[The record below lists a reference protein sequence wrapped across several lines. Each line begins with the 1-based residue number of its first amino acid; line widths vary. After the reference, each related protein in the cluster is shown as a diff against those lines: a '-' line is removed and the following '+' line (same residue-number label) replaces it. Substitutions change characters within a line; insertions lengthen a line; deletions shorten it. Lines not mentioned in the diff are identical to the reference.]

1 MRNKLSLFFGF
12 LFVISFISCEVGLGS
27 AVDTGDPVVNITYPS
42 ENAIIRESF
51 VVSGTCDDETGINRV
66 EIYVKKN
73 GKEISGSRKVAP
85 FSDDSKTTWKTEL
98 NVQKNGV
105 YPFEDGSDY
114 IICAQS
120 FDNAGRKSAENTIPV
135 TIDNTAPFVVLTNP
149 STVLTSENSIEDAS
163 GFGSSIKIQGTAN
176 DLTIGKSATSLTF
189 TVFDQNDNFIAQRTM
204 NSVPSSLGLTIGE
217 YEEDGT
223 SQSNEFYKTLYGE
236 VGEIADTKYYKFKIS
251 VSDAARTYKGE
262 GSTTSENERGNVS
275 DCYYLYDDIYTPV
288 IFENSTDL
296 DAVYEIIKKNLRNET
311 LSATE
316 KTILETLEKFK
327 NLSDD
332 EYLDSSAD
340 SSRAATTESSYIK
353 PVGIFSLT
361 PKNNPTYEITS
372 LDTFN
377 SSAALPWEGK
387 SISSSGSISILA
399 KPGPSDAPLD
409 SKTFKLV
416 IYKTDEKGNRIAAA
430 ESDKNEDYELK
441 NVTWKKNGSNYTG
454 KVSLSTDDV
463 VVAQYYGIELKGS
476 DQTGLEFYN
485 GSTVYRFVVQKGTTP
500 PNIQITKYNV
510 PNVSTTVYLK
520 EDSADNTK
528 IADLVVS
535 GTAESRS
542 GASNSYVTLWPIVNT
557 TEYLENKT
565 STEGKTDN
573 SWSLTIP
580 GSCFDDSQSDV
591 YTVTIYAVDET
602 SNPASKEITVVFD
615 KEAPVIQID
624 SVNNVVT
631 FDADTTISADGN
643 TFDAKKDRGYVN
655 EKITISGS
663 VYDDNFSSGSW
674 SATCDGK
681 EIASG
686 KLTTSKIKIEIDTTL
701 GTDGKELNLEYKA
714 TDKAGHE
721 STEVYKY
728 YDKNPLVI
736 SQMTDYPRV
745 SLSNASLDITE
756 KESIS
761 SAKNLFDSSSNNRI
775 MGSTVDDDGIDTI
788 KIEYSKYDEDNFSLL
803 YNGELKGSGT
813 SCSIN
818 AELKDSTGSAL
829 AEGFYKIRITVKD
842 KKTENVKTTVTEPF
856 AVCINNGAP
865 TITFTNPIKYSEDYQ
880 SATEFT
886 VTGSVTGELGT
897 ERVIKRGSVS
907 RVIND
912 DNTWSDVIK
921 PETDSDGI
929 SLNSDTGVYTI
940 KYSVTDGFGRT
951 VTDEVTFKIDREKP
965 VSEITQVSPLVTGS
979 SNPENEKFPNGAVNG
994 KITVQGTAKDNDRV
1008 SSSVLKI
1015 YKVQEDGTA
1024 GEEIQS
1030 LSYDGNVKTGEAI
1043 TIPAGISN
1051 TVNNFKF
1058 SVDTTKL
1065 AENFDNSGIILR
1077 LESTDKSGNIGTSD
1091 YAVYVCQKTDIP
1103 TLTFKNGAVDCYDE
1117 KEIKVGK
1124 NLFGMGSDKLYI
1136 HIEDDDGVKSVSY
1149 TVDGVGEMS
1158 LLDDGK
1164 STTYDCEIDI
1174 SALGVG
1180 VHSLRFFVSDVADIS
1195 RKAFPNES
1203 NFIKIAYDNDVPSLG
1218 EIKIL
1223 EVSYESNMFVPKE
1236 YLISGTASD
1245 ANGIAKITVKNTET
1259 SEEISVTL
1267 EDSDSGKKTWK
1278 TVSIQG
1284 SEGNNSVTITA
1295 EDNYGRTTKNEL
1307 KFIVDTV
1314 SPTWQKNE
1322 GTESSPVLKDSETV
1336 VSASSKSKKAS
1347 ELSDLGKNF
1356 WFNQKEV
1363 TLSGNAYDKN
1373 GIGGYVLTVNSNV
1386 PVESSGGSSYSILS
1400 SYKEGQNTATLV
1412 VKDKAGNSADRT
1424 VLFYVDTEK
1433 PKIESSVVA
1442 DGVTITNAK
1451 EITINVSAKDTTSGI
1466 SKILVGTD
1474 ISFNESTAIGKV
1486 ELDSVHNEYTGSVN
1500 VDLSRLTEGNY
1511 TFYIRA
1517 EDKAGLSSDDAV
1529 IKDFVIDRTPP
1540 VVTYSSPSSD
1550 STVNKLTTIRGLVA
1564 DSNLDENATPYLY
1577 YRKTD
1582 TTTWST
1588 EKIEGVYVSANKS
1601 WSIDFLTTDKCSDKT
1616 NYDVQVRFTDKAGNT
1631 NTDSFLKLYVDQD
1644 SDTPVVVLNGIKLDG
1659 TTRLNSNEIS
1669 GSVED
1674 DDGDVTALWIKT
1686 SSTADWM
1693 KLEVTKN
1700 GTGGTWK
1707 YTLPVSEAAKNADG
1721 NYELYFKVQ
1730 DACQSAGSCFATDKL
1745 DDGGK
1750 LYIRSSLSTTEKVET
1765 SVKFSVDTTAPKIEL
1780 VDVSFDD
1787 GATYLNTNVSN
1798 NQNFGGVKNKNARF
1812 KINAK
1817 DTVTSAENL
1826 KVVLN
1831 IDGTDRPASYNESES
1846 AYICDVDCSSITSGI
1861 YQLKVTATDE
1871 AGMADTF
1878 SRSVVVDNSAPDTIK
1893 NITPNSQT
1901 EVTGEFTF
1909 SGLIEDDENANS
1921 RIESGKIYYY
1931 IPKYTEKDT
1940 NFTATDFTDNFAW
1953 TQENLTQTQVS
1964 WSIEFKGLATKL
1976 GYDSATGKLSSDYNE
1991 YKDDDNEDLFNIP
2004 VWFKASDTVG
2014 NIGYITKGTFIGES
2028 DKKEIQLKFNPNADK
2043 PTVQITYPEHDVAK
2057 GGFSYTILGGT
2068 IRFAGTASDN
2078 EGIDSVYL
2086 QFDLDGDET
2095 FENGIKKDGTMIS
2108 GAPFT
2113 IDKVDTIPVKGEK
2126 GVKVDKGTVSWSHSI
2141 DVSGLQNLD
2150 NPPKVLRVRAC
2161 AVDNDTTGGQLA
2173 SAWSNIICISV
2184 NNSVP
2189 QITVDKL
2196 RQYDTTDTSLS
2207 SAIKEIAYSDGD
2219 YISGK
2224 NWYLEGTFED
2234 SDGIDLDSTSATVNG
2249 TKVDGN
2255 FTDVSDLKDGT
2266 KYSFKIPVSAVS
2278 GTCTMKLVV
2287 KDKDSSSPQTA
2298 EREYSL
2304 KIDNTAP
2311 DFDEGNG
2318 ATLVLYKGGYGTD
2331 GTRLDNTSNFI
2342 QNSNGASVTIASRVR
2357 EAGSGFS
2364 SAVFYFTREYA
2375 TSDGTTTTTTRVFNV
2390 SEGYGTNRTSNRT
2403 DISSSKT
2410 DGAVY
2415 INAEG
2420 LAVLYKN
2427 GVTRSADNTV
2437 SFDGLSSNKNIRK
2450 AGLVKIGGSYHK
2462 ILDITGDVVT
2472 FEGECSTGFTETEF
2486 VYGMVVDTNDNGS
2499 GTKDDGDGMAESYSK
2514 AGEYWTW
2521 DGTVNSANIP
2531 DGPITVNVVVF
2542 DKAGN
2547 FRKGSVETRISNS
2560 PVRITSVKLATDLN
2574 SNGTFEESEYQ
2585 QFYAFKNA
2593 DGTGNTSKGID
2604 IWNLDTKEEL
2614 YGNSATGKYWA
2625 VRDRLS
2631 VIPEFVGGTAPFY
2644 WNFSKD
2650 TDGGNLTTA
2659 NTLTASDTIKI
2670 QNKGEFTLDNTDL
2683 GSSTGE
2689 GKDVTY
2695 QFSFWDSTEE
2705 LTPGTN
2711 TSWTVLNAHVRQELS
2726 DSVAP
2731 TITIKPFYWKSS
2743 SDNSLY
2749 KNSKEQGHIELES
2762 DLPTTSDDAIATTFS
2777 DTNKSGLYDKD
2788 PKVSGIIKIQG
2799 TANDN
2804 KILKEIK
2811 VKIPGILNDYTT
2823 VGTYTTGS
2831 GWDDTKAADIDS
2843 KLESGA
2849 WAFTVDSEN
2858 ITQADGHTIKWTLTV
2873 DTAKIT
2879 NVAELDVAVQVKATD
2894 QSSNTSSES
2903 TTQTAQGAET
2913 GYYRVDVVPYIS
2925 ALHTTN
2931 RNKSGLKD
2939 NNIRSAQGKYSIIK
2953 GVTSDFITVEGFNL
2967 SPSAVRLVSTD
2978 DLSKEVTTS
2987 SGIGLTYKS
2996 GTSSNFTVSNNISKS
3011 GYLEVFTNGIR
3022 ALNNVNKNDAKGTY
3036 SFTGSDG
3043 KAQISDYKDMPNREA
3058 DYYSTKNV
3066 TLTDDRYLRVF
3077 DMKDTGMKNGY
3088 YPVMIMNGDNPVFGY
3103 VNKSG
3108 GTSGRPTNRGTDTY
3122 AGTYQPSHAMPQRSE
3137 YDGNTGTK
3145 VYTEYLI
3152 KASTWDSMGMA
3163 VDEGGRY
3170 YNVSVYNRD
3179 GSAMS
3184 LIYDRYAELYDAGGN
3199 GWGAGIGYA
3208 NYYGNWSYNDNNNA
3222 ITLDSVNYS
3231 TLLTERYM
3239 YPKLIAKG
3247 NSKTGNASVYMAYY
3261 DDATSEILLRNFQIG
3276 VSAGSYR
3283 LDSSHYDIDGVKY
3296 SQYVNFA
3303 ENTNNEDSYGVG
3315 RLQVTSKGSKYFAMG
3330 VTSDNHV
3337 VIAYYDEDS
3346 SKIVLKYSASAVTG
3360 VSPTSNIN
3368 WITSSISF
3376 PEYVGSYLSLVVN
3389 GNSVHLAAFDSFDS
3403 NLVYMYLPTYNGT
3416 ELVAVTVDQ
3425 ASSVGQWTQIKV
3437 KDDVP
3442 YIAYYNS
3449 TETGSR
3455 DPIKLAYS
3463 TEAASAV
3470 ISGGVDLLPSSS
3482 NGTGYTT
3489 GKWEYLTVPAI
3500 TPPQGGDTKF
3510 QNVCLDFDTSGTPV
3524 VGYLGTNIEFGK
3536 WLSE

>member
-416 IYKTDEKGNRIAAA
+416 IYKTDEKGNRIAAT

-565 STEGKTDN
+565 STEGKSDN

-602 SNPASKEITVVFD
+602 SNPASKEITVVLD

-907 RVIND
+907 REIKE

-940 KYSVTDGFGRT
+940 KYSVTDSFGRT

-1091 YAVYVCQKTDIP
+1091 YAVYVCQETDIP

-1203 NFIKIAYDNDVPSLG
+1203 DFIKIAYDNDVPSLG
-1218 EIKIL
+1218 EIKIF
-1223 EVSYESNMFVPKE
+1223 EVSYESNMFVPKS
-1236 YLISGTASD
+1236 YSISGTASD
-1245 ANGIAKITVKNTET
+1245 ANGIAKITVKNTKA

-1284 SEGNNSVTITA
+1284 SEGNNSVTVTA

-1322 GTESSPVLKDSETV
+1322 GTESSPDLKDSETV
-1336 VSASSKSKKAS
+1336 VSASSKSKKAG

-1373 GIGGYVLTVNSNV
+1373 GIGGYVLTVNSNE

-1400 SYKEGQNTATLV
+1400 SYKEGQNSAKLV

-1442 DGVTITNAK
+1442 GGVTITNAE

-1486 ELDSVHNEYTGSVN
+1486 ELDSVQNEYTGSVN

-1686 SSTADWM
+1686 SSTAGWTQ
-1693 KLEVTKN
+1693 LEVTKN
-1700 GTGGTWK
+1700 GTGGTWR
-1707 YTLPVSEAAKNADG
+1707 YTLPVSETAKNADG
-1721 NYELYFKVQ
+1721 NYELYLKVQ
-1730 DACQSAGSCFATDKL
+1730 DACQSTGSYFATDKL

-1846 AYICDVDCSSITSGI
+1846 AYICDVDCSGITSGI

-2057 GGFSYTILGGT
+2057 NGFSYTILGGT

-2095 FENGIKKDGTMIS
+2095 FQNGIKKDGTMIS

-2113 IDKVDTIPVKGEK
+2113 KDKVVLIPVKGEK
-2126 GVKVDKGTVSWSHSI
+2126 GVRVDKGTVSWSHSI

-2196 RQYDTTDTSLS
+2196 RQYDATDTSLS

-2234 SDGIDLDSTSATVNG
+2234 SDGIDLNSTSATVNG

-2255 FTDVSDLKDGT
+2255 FTDVSDLTAGT

-2287 KDKDSSSPQTA
+2287 KDNDSSSPQTA

-2318 ATLVLYKGGYGTD
+2318 ETLVLYKGGYGTD

-2375 TSDGTTTTTTRVFNV
+2375 TSDGTTTTRVFNV
-2390 SEGYGTNRTSNRT
+2390 SEGYGTNRTSNRM

-2427 GVTRSADNTV
+2427 GVTRNADNTV
-2437 SFDGLSSNKNIRK
+2437 LFDGLSSNKNIRK

-2531 DGPITVNVVVF
+2531 DGPIAVNVVVF

-2644 WNFSKD
+2644 WNFAKD

-2659 NTLTASDTIKI
+2659 NALTASDTIKI

-2711 TSWTVLNAHVRQELS
+2711 TSWTVLNAHVRQELT
-2726 DSVAP
+2726 DSSAP
-2731 TITIKPFYWKSS
+2731 TITISPFYWKSS

-2762 DLPTTSDDAIATTFS
+2762 DLPTTSDDATATTFS

-2894 QSSNTSSES
+2894 QSSNPSSES

-3077 DMKDTGMKNGY
+3077 DMKDTPIKNGY
-3088 YPVMIMNGDNPVFGY
+3088 YPTMVMNGDNPVFGY
-3103 VNKSG
+3103 IDLNGVNEKYRSTSVPSNGTFGFVSG
-3108 GTSGRPTNRGTDTY
+3108 CYQTQKAEFVAETGAIKNGNIDYMFGTIQSDQVAFAKDSAGKYYY
-3122 AGTYQPSHAMPQRSE
+3122 A
-3137 YDGNTGTK
+3137 
-3145 VYTEYLI
+3145 
-3152 KASTWDSMGMA
+3152 
-3163 VDEGGRY
+3163 
-3170 YNVSVYNRD
+3170 SVYNYD
-3179 GSAMS
+3179 GAHISVV
-3184 LIYDRYAELYDAGGN
+3184 YDSYAENHTWTYYYGTRYD
-3199 GWGAGIGYA
+3199 GWGDGVGYSG
-3208 NYYGNWSYNDNNNA
+3208 YGGDYAYNSNNNA
-3222 ITLDSVNYS
+3222 ISLEATNYGNG
-3231 TLLTERYM
+3231 LLIGRYQNLRM
-3239 YPKLIAKG
+3239 LAKG
-3247 NSKTGNASVYMAYY
+3247 DSTTSTGASVYMAYY
-3261 DDATSEILLRNFQIG
+3261 DDNTTNKDVIFRTFKVGKNTSWSNQMQNGIRSNLPDQNTSGRISVGTNA
-3276 VSAGSYR
+3276 SSY
-3283 LDSSHYDIDGVKY
+3283 LD
-3296 SQYVNFA
+3296 
-3303 ENTNNEDSYGVG
+3303 
-3315 RLQVTSKGSKYFAMG
+3315 LG

-3337 VIAYYDEDS
+3337 VIVYYDLSEACL
-3346 SKIVLKYSASAVTG
+3346 KLKYSSATVDG
-3360 VSPTSNIN
+3360 
-3368 WITSSISF
+3368 SSITPNVTWKESSIKF
-3376 PEYVGSYLSLVVN
+3376 PDYVGAYVSLAID
-3389 GNSVHLAAFDSFDS
+3389 SEDHIHIAAFDSSDS
-3403 NLVYMYLPTYNGT
+3403 DLTYFYIDRYDS
-3416 ELVAVTVDQ
+3416 TVCLQEKIDQ
-3425 ASSVGQWTQIKV
+3425 ANSVGQWTRIALNSENI
-3437 KDDVP
+3437 P

-3455 DPIKLAYS
+3455 ESIKLAYANS
-3463 TEAASAV
+3463 VGASSKA
-3470 ISGGVDLLPSSS
+3470 GVDS
-3482 NGTGYTT
+3482 NGYTT
-3489 GKWEYLTVPAI
+3489 GSWEYMTVPAI
-3500 TPPQGGDTKF
+3500 NPPQGGDSKF
-3510 QNVCLDFDTSGTPV
+3510 KNVNLGFDTEGTPV